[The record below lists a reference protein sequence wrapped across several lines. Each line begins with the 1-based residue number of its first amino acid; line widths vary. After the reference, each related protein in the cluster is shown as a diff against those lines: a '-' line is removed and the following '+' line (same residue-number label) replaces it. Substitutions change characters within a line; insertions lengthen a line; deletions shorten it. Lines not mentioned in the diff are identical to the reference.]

1 MDLTL
6 ETETEI
12 GELDAKLAGQQ
23 HSVTGFARQMW
34 AYITVNQLISE
45 RWGTGAWVE
54 GEGSGEGERGYVWC
68 YEGVDSGNN
77 LNKARPHTTI

>member
-45 RWGTGAWVE
+45 R
-54 GEGSGEGERGYVWC
+54 
-68 YEGVDSGNN
+68 
-77 LNKARPHTTI
+77 